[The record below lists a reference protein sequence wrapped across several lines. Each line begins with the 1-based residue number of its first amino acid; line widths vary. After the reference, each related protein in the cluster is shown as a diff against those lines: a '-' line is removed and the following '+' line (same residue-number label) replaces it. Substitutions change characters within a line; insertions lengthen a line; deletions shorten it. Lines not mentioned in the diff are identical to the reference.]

1 MDGLRVESTRGGI
14 IESVHRVS
22 CAVVDA
28 SGVLLAHAGNPDLRT
43 FWRSAA
49 KPFQALP
56 GVQDGALDRH
66 GFDAR
71 HLALACASH
80 SSEPGH
86 VELAREMLR
95 LAGRTES
102 DLACGPHVPLS
113 PEVAAAAARGDVVL
127 SPVWSNCSGKHAAML
142 AAAAHHGWPAVGYE
156 RVEHPLQ
163 QRILA
168 EVATWTGVAEG
179 EIGLGVDGCTTT
191 CFALPLRGMATAY
204 ARLVSSDQPAT
215 RRIRDAM
222 LAHPW
227 LVAGTARACTDI
239 MGSVPG
245 RLLAK
250 IGADGIYSAA
260 LVQSGIA
267 IALKVEDGDM
277 RLAPAALLGVLA
289 AVTRQWEPDLAA
301 PLAGTALAHHAAPE
315 VINTRG
321 QRVGQARVAGQLR
334 FGAPSGVPMMGV
346 PAGG

>member
-1 MDGLRVESTRGGI
+1 MDGLRIESIRGSI
-14 IESVHRVS
+14 TESVHRVS

-28 SGVLLAHAGNPDLRT
+28 NGTLLASAGDPGLRT

-56 GVQDGALDRH
+56 AVQGGAVDHYR
-66 GFDAR
+66 FDAR

-86 VELAREMLR
+86 VDVAREMLA
-95 LAGRTES
+95 LVGRTEA

-113 PEVAAAAARGDVVL
+113 PDVAARAARGEVAL

-142 AAAAHHGWPAVGYE
+142 GAAGHHGWPTTGYE
-156 RVEHPLQ
+156 RAEHPLQ
-163 QRILA
+163 QLILR
-168 EVATWTGVAEG
+168 EVARWSDVAAAD
-179 EIGLGVDGCTTT
+179 IGLGVDGCTTV

-204 ARLVSSDQPAT
+204 ARLASSDDPAAA
-215 RRIRDAM
+215 RIRAAM

-227 LVAGTARACTDI
+227 LVAGTARACTDL

-250 IGADGIYSAA
+250 IGADGIYSAG
-260 LVQSGIA
+260 LVQSGIG

-277 RLAPAALLGVLA
+277 RVAPAALLAVLA
-289 AVTRQWEPDLAA
+289 AVTRRWEPDLEA
-301 PLAGTALAHHAAPE
+301 PLAVAALARHAAPE

-321 QRVGQARVAGQLR
+321 QLVGQARPAGQLR
-334 FGAPSGVPMMGV
+334 FEAPAGARAVAV
-346 PAGG
+346 PARG